1 MTMPDF
7 LLNALLV
14 GTLIAAMAGP
24 LGCLVVW
31 RRMAYFGAAIAHSA
45 LLGVALA
52 LVVGGYLLSMS
63 TDQASLLYR
72 TGHSLV
78 EDPWPVV
85 LLVSLLLSIVL
96 LVLQRRHLLASDT
109 LLGIV
114 AHGSLAIGLL
124 IVAAMVTLRID
135 VMSYLF
141 GDILSIDQ
149 TDLVLMALLSI
160 AVLGL
165 LARYW
170 RQLLSSTVNS
180 ELALIEG
187 VDVRKI
193 ELLFVLMLACV
204 VALGMRVV
212 GILLIISMLIIPPA
226 TVRKRVT
233 TPLQMAIG
241 ASLVGILDVWL
252 GLAFSWFADLPA
264 GPSIVAA
271 SVVLFVLGML
281 LPGK

>member
-1 MTMPDF
+1 MPDF

-52 LVVGGYLLSMS
+52 LVVGGYLLSVS
-63 TDQASLLYR
+63 ADQASLLYR
-72 TGHSLV
+72 TGRSLV

-85 LLVSLLLSIVL
+85 LIVSLLLSIVL

-141 GDILSIDQ
+141 GDILSIDH

-160 AVLGL
+160 AVLAL

-170 RQLLSSTVNS
+170 RQLLSSTVNP

-226 TVRKRVT
+226 TVRKQVT

-281 LPGK
+281 APGK